1 MIYALPSGLAQPILR
16 SGRWLVALGVAAA
29 LAACGGGGGSP
40 GSTGDGT
47 TPPPVVSKVATV
59 TLKADPATIDSSG
72 VAGTEVTLTAIVKD
86 ANSNALAGETVAF
99 KANAGIITNTNR
111 ITNTNGEV
119 VEKLSIKDSPTA
131 GDITL
136 TASVGTVTSTAI
148 VVKVVTAMP
157 TLTLTSNPGELASSG
172 AAGSEVTVSVV
183 VKDSSNNVLPGVA
196 VALQVDSGNLVY
208 ATRVSDANGRVTAKL
223 DRGSD
228 PTSRTVTVTASAAGA
243 QTQTLPI
250 KVTGN
255 KLSINNSSSIK
266 VGAATDVTVKL
277 VDSAGSALPGQAVTF
292 SAGGANRLSVKGGG
306 TAITDSSGQ
315 LVLSYTAQTAGTD
328 AIVVRSAGEIANA
341 SIVVSA
347 TNFTVSG
354 VDGAGA
360 PLALTNIN
368 SCQKVAVHSDIG
380 GVPQTGGVTLNTS
393 RGAIYSDVGCATA
406 TSALTLVNGNAIA
419 YVRAVNPGI
428 ATLTATSSVTGLATQ
443 GLLEFVAPYT
453 ASAIVSIQ
461 ADPAVIGVNA
471 NGSTVQ
477 QSTLRATVLDGTSEN
492 NLVKNAVV
500 NFSFVSDPSGGTLTQ
515 PSVVTTGA
523 DGTASV
529 SYIAGPNDTK
539 LNGVVVQAQLQGVSN
554 ATGQVQLTVARRAAS
569 ISAGTGNTIGVPS
582 STSYQLDYAVTVTDA
597 AGNPAAGIK
606 LTSSVRPRY
615 YYKGQLYFVG
625 TTGPW
630 VLDLSGANPLPLAC
644 ANEDVN
650 SDNIMQPGEDLNQD
664 GTLTPGNGT
673 VAVTPT
679 ATTDVNGQAV
689 VSLTYARD
697 HANWIDVVL
706 TIRGQVSGTEALYT
720 THTRL
725 PYLGTDFTT
734 VGTPPPGRYSPY
746 GIDVTSCTNTN

>member
-1 MIYALPSGLAQPILR
+1 MIR
-16 SGRWLVALGVAAA
+16 SGRWLAALGVAAV

-40 GSTGDGT
+40 GGTGDGT
-47 TPPPVVSKVATV
+47 PPPVASKVATV

-86 ANSNALAGETVAF
+86 VNSSALAGETVTF
-99 KANAGIITNTNR
+99 KASAGIISNTNR
-111 ITNTNGEV
+111 VTNSSGEV
-119 VEKLSIKDSPTA
+119 VEKLSIKDSPA
-131 GDITL
+131 VGEITL
-136 TASVGTVTSTAI
+136 TASVGTITSTPI

-208 ATRVSDANGRVTAKL
+208 ANHVSDANGRVTAKL
-223 DRGSD
+223 DRGND
-228 PTSRTVTVTASAAGA
+228 PTSRTVTVTASATGA
-243 QTQTLPI
+243 QTRTLPI

-255 KLSINNSSSIK
+255 KLSINNSSSVK
-266 VGAATDVTVKL
+266 VGAATDVSVKL
-277 VDSAGSALPGQAVTF
+277 VDSAGSALPGQVVTF
-292 SAGGANRLSVKGGG
+292 SAGGANSLSVKGGG
-306 TAITDSSGQ
+306 TAVTDSSGQ
-315 LVLSYTAQTAGTD
+315 LVLSYVAQAAGTD
-328 AIVVRSAGEIANA
+328 AIVVRSASEIANT

-347 TNFTVSG
+347 TNFTVNG

-360 PLALTNIN
+360 LVSLTNIN
-368 SCQKVAVHSDIG
+368 SCQKVAVHSDVG
-380 GVPQTGGVTLNTS
+380 GVPQTGGITLNTS
-393 RGAIYSDVGCATA
+393 RGAIYSYVGCATP

-419 YVRAVNPGI
+419 YVRAVNPGM
-428 ATLTATSSVTGLATQ
+428 ATLTATSTVTNLATQ

-453 ASAIVSIQ
+453 SSAIVSVQ
-461 ADPAVIGVNA
+461 ADPAVIGVNVS
-471 NGSTVQ
+471 GSTVQ
-477 QSTLRATVLDGTSEN
+477 QSTLRATVLDGTPEN

-500 NFSFVSDPSGGTLTQ
+500 NFSFVNDPSGGTLTQ
-515 PSVVTTGA
+515 PSLVTTGA

-554 ATGQVQLTVARRAAS
+554 ATGQAQLTVAKRAAS

-615 YYKGQLYFVG
+615 YYKGQLYYVG

-630 VLDLSGANPLPLAC
+630 VLDLSGTNPLPLAC
-644 ANEDVN
+644 LNEDVN
-650 SDNIMQPGEDLNQD
+650 NDNIKQPGEDVNQD
-664 GTLTPGNGT
+664 GILTPGNGT
-673 VAVTPT
+673 VVVTPT
-679 ATTDVNGQAV
+679 STTDVNGQAV

-706 TIRGQVSGTEALYT
+706 TIRGQVTGTEALYT

-725 PYLGTDFTT
+725 PYLATDFTT
-734 VGTPPPGRYSPY
+734 AGVAPPGRYSPY
-746 GIDVTSCTNTN
+746 GIDVTTCTNTN

>member
-1 MIYALPSGLAQPILR
+1 MTYALTTGLAQPILR
-16 SGRWLVALGVAAA
+16 SGRWLAALGVAAA
-29 LAACGGGGGSP
+29 LAACGGGGGSA
-40 GSTGDGT
+40 GGNGNG

-72 VAGTEVTLTAIVKD
+72 LAGTEVTLTAIVKD
-86 ANSNALAGETVAF
+86 VNSSALAGETVTF
-99 KANAGIITNTNR
+99 KASAGIISNTNR
-111 ITNTNGEV
+111 VTNSSGEV
-119 VEKLSIKDSPTA
+119 VEKLSIKDSPA
-131 GDITL
+131 VGEITL
-136 TASVGTVTSTAI
+136 TASVGTITSTPI

-208 ATRVSDANGRVTAKL
+208 ANHVSDANGRVTAKL
-223 DRGSD
+223 DRGND
-228 PTSRTVTVTASAAGA
+228 PTSRTVTVTASATGA
-243 QTQTLPI
+243 QTRTLPI

-255 KLSINNSSSIK
+255 KLSINNSSSVK
-266 VGAATDVTVKL
+266 VGAATDVSVKL
-277 VDSAGSALPGQAVTF
+277 VDSAGSALPGQVVTF
-292 SAGGANRLSVKGGG
+292 SAGGANSLSVKGGG
-306 TAITDSSGQ
+306 TAVTDSSGQ
-315 LVLSYTAQTAGTD
+315 LVLSYVAQAAGTD
-328 AIVVRSAGEIANA
+328 AIVVRSAGEIANT

-347 TNFTVSG
+347 TNFTVNG

-360 PLALTNIN
+360 LVSLTNIN
-368 SCQKVAVHSDIG
+368 SCQKVAVHSDVG
-380 GVPQTGGVTLNTS
+380 GVPQTGGITLNTS
-393 RGAIYSDVGCATA
+393 RGAIYSDVGCATP

-419 YVRAVNPGI
+419 YVRAVNPGM
-428 ATLTATSSVTGLATQ
+428 ATLTATSTVTNLATQ

-453 ASAIVSIQ
+453 SSAIVSVQ
-461 ADPAVIGVNA
+461 ADPAVIGVNVS
-471 NGSTVQ
+471 GSTVQ
-477 QSTLRATVLDGTSEN
+477 QSTLRATVLDGTPEN

-500 NFSFVSDPSGGTLTQ
+500 NFSFVNDPSGGTLTQ
-515 PSVVTTGA
+515 PSLVTTGA

-554 ATGQVQLTVARRAAS
+554 ATGQAQLTVAKRAAS

-615 YYKGQLYFVG
+615 YYKGQLYYVG

-630 VLDLSGANPLPLAC
+630 VLDLSGTNPLPLAC
-644 ANEDVN
+644 LNEDVN
-650 SDNIMQPGEDLNQD
+650 NDNIKQPGEDVNQD
-664 GTLTPGNGT
+664 GILTPGNGT
-673 VAVTPT
+673 VVVTPT
-679 ATTDVNGQAV
+679 STTDVNGQAV

-697 HANWIDVVL
+697 HANWVNVVL
-706 TIRGQVSGTEALYT
+706 TIRGQVTGTEALYT
-720 THTRL
+720 TNIRL
-725 PYLGTDFTT
+725 PYLATDFTT
-734 VGTPPPGRYSPY
+734 AGVAPPGRYSPY
-746 GIDVTSCTNTN
+746 GIDVTTCTNTN

>member
-1 MIYALPSGLAQPILR
+1 MTYALPTGLTQPILR
-16 SGRWLVALGVAAA
+16 SGRWLAALGVAAA
-29 LAACGGGGGSP
+29 LAACGGGGGSA
-40 GSTGDGT
+40 GSTGNGT

-86 ANSNALAGETVAF
+86 VNNSALAGETVSF
-99 KANAGIITNTNR
+99 KASAGIVSNTNR
-111 ITNTNGEV
+111 ITNASGEV
-119 VEKLSIKDSPTA
+119 VEKLSIKDSPAA
-131 GDITL
+131 GEITL

-208 ATRVSDANGRVTAKL
+208 ANRVSDANGRVTAKL

-228 PTSRTVTVTASAAGA
+228 PTSRTVTITASAAGA
-243 QTQTLPI
+243 QTRTLPI

-255 KLSINNSSSIK
+255 KLSINSSSSIK

-277 VDSAGSALPGQAVTF
+277 VDSAGGALQGQAVTF

-306 TAITDSSGQ
+306 AAITDSSGQ

-347 TNFTVSG
+347 TNFTVNG

-360 PLALTNIN
+360 LQSFANIN
-368 SCQKVAVHSDIG
+368 SCQKVAIHSDVG
-380 GVPQTGGVTLNTS
+380 GVPQAGGVTLNTS
-393 RGAIYSDVGCATA
+393 RGAIYADVGCATP
-406 TSALTLVNGNAIA
+406 TSALTLVNGNAVA
-419 YVRAVNPGI
+419 YVRAINPGM
-428 ATLTATSSVTGLATQ
+428 ATLTATSTVTGLATQ

-453 ASAIVSIQ
+453 SSAIVSVQ

-477 QSTLRATVLDGTSEN
+477 QSTLRATVLDGTPEN

-539 LNGVVVQAQLQGVSN
+539 LNGVVVQAQLQGASN

-582 STSYQLDYAVTVTDA
+582 TTSYQLDYAVTVTDA

-615 YYKGQLYFVG
+615 YYKGQLYYLG

-630 VLDLSGANPLPLAC
+630 VLDLSGTNPLPLAC

-650 SDNIMQPGEDLNQD
+650 SDNIMQPGEDVNQD
-664 GTLTPGNGT
+664 GILTPGNGT
-673 VAVTPT
+673 VVVTPT

-720 THTRL
+720 AKTRL
-725 PYLGTDFTT
+725 PYLASDFITAG
-734 VGTPPPGRYSPY
+734 VAPPGRYSPY
-746 GIDVTSCTNTN
+746 GVDVTSCTNTN

>member
-1 MIYALPSGLAQPILR
+1 MTYALTTGLAQPILR
-16 SGRWLVALGVAAA
+16 SGRWLAALGVAAA
-29 LAACGGGGGSP
+29 LAACGGGGGSA
-40 GSTGDGT
+40 GGNGNG

-72 VAGTEVTLTAIVKD
+72 LAGTEVTLTAIVKD
-86 ANSNALAGETVAF
+86 ANNNALAGETVAF
-99 KANAGIITNTNR
+99 KSSAGIISNTNR
-111 ITNTNGEV
+111 VTNASGEV
-119 VEKLSIKDSPTA
+119 VEKLSIKDSPAA
-131 GDITL
+131 GEITL
-136 TASVGTVTSTAI
+136 TASVGAITSTPI

-183 VKDSSNNVLPGVA
+183 VKDSSNNVLPGVT

-208 ATRVSDANGRVTAKL
+208 ANHVSDANGRVTAKL
-223 DRGSD
+223 DRGND
-228 PTSRTVTVTASAAGA
+228 PTSRTVTVTASATGA
-243 QTQTLPI
+243 QTRTLPI

-255 KLSINNSSSIK
+255 KLSINNSSSVK
-266 VGAATDVTVKL
+266 VGAATDVSVKL
-277 VDSAGSALPGQAVTF
+277 VDSAGSALPGQTVTF
-292 SAGGANRLSVKGGG
+292 SAGGANSLSVKGGG
-306 TAITDSSGQ
+306 PAITDSSGQ
-315 LVLSYTAQTAGTD
+315 LVLSYVAQTAGTD
-328 AIVVRSAGEIANA
+328 AIVVRSAGEIANT

-347 TNFTVSG
+347 TNFTVNG

-360 PLALTNIN
+360 LQSVTNIN
-368 SCQKVAVHSDIG
+368 TCQKVAVHSDIG
-380 GVPQTGGVTLNTS
+380 GVPQAGGVTLNTS
-393 RGAIYSDVGCATA
+393 RGTIYTDVGCGTP
-406 TSALTLVNGNAIA
+406 TGALTLVNGNATA
-419 YVRAVNPGI
+419 YVRSVNPGM
-428 ATLTATSSVTGLATQ
+428 ATLTATSTATKLSTQ

-453 ASAIVSIQ
+453 SSAIVSIQ
-461 ADPAVIGVNA
+461 ADPAVIGVNV

-477 QSTLRATVLDGTSEN
+477 QSTLRATVLDGTPEN

-500 NFSFVSDPSGGTLTQ
+500 NFSFINDPSAGTLTQ

-539 LNGVVVQAQLQGVSN
+539 PNGVVVQAQLQGASTN
-554 ATGQVQLTVARRAAS
+554 TGQVQLTVAKRAAS

-582 STSYQLDYAVTVTDA
+582 TTSYQVDYAVTVTDA

-615 YYKGQLYFVG
+615 YYKGQLYYVG

-630 VLDLSGANPLPLAC
+630 VLDLSGNNPLPLAC
-644 ANEDVN
+644 LNEDVN
-650 SDNIMQPGEDLNQD
+650 SDNIMQPGEDVNQD
-664 GTLTPGNGT
+664 GILTPGNGT
-673 VAVTPT
+673 VVVTPT

-697 HANWIDVVL
+697 HANWVNVVL
-706 TIRGQVSGTEALYT
+706 TIRGQVTGTEALYT
-720 THTRL
+720 TNIRL
-725 PYLGTDFTT
+725 PYLATDFTT
-734 VGTPPPGRYSPY
+734 AGVAPPGRYSPY

>member
-1 MIYALPSGLAQPILR
+1 MTYALTTGLAQPLLR
-16 SGRWLVALGVAAA
+16 SGRWLAALGVAAA
-29 LAACGGGGGSP
+29 LAACGGGGGSA
-40 GSTGDGT
+40 GSTGNG

-86 ANSNALAGETVAF
+86 VNNSALAGETVSF
-99 KANAGIITNTNR
+99 KASAGIVSNTNR
-111 ITNTNGEV
+111 VTNASGEV
-119 VEKLSIKDSPTA
+119 VEKLSIKDSPAA
-131 GDITL
+131 GEITVSA
-136 TASVGTVTSTAI
+136 TVGTVTSTAV

-183 VKDSSNNVLPGVA
+183 VKDSSNNVLPGVN

-208 ATRVSDANGRVTAKL
+208 ANHVSDANGRVTAKL

-228 PTSRTVTVTASAAGA
+228 PTSRTVTVTASATGA
-243 QTQTLPI
+243 QTRTLPI

-255 KLSINNSSSIK
+255 KLSINNSSSVK
-266 VGAATDVTVKL
+266 VGAATDVSVKL
-277 VDSAGSALPGQAVTF
+277 VDSAGSALPGQTVTF
-292 SAGGANRLSVKGGG
+292 SAGGANSLGVKGGG
-306 TAITDSSGQ
+306 PAITDSSGQ
-315 LVLSYTAQTAGTD
+315 LVLSYVAQTAGTD
-328 AIVVRSAGEIANA
+328 AIVVRSAGEIANT

-347 TNFTVSG
+347 TNFTVNG

-360 PLALTNIN
+360 LQSVTNIN
-368 SCQKVAVHSDIG
+368 TCQKVAVHSDIG
-380 GVPQTGGVTLNTS
+380 GVPQSGGVTLNTS
-393 RGAIYSDVGCATA
+393 RGTIYTDAGCGAPA
-406 TSALTLVNGNAIA
+406 SALTLVNGNASA

-428 ATLTATSSVTGLATQ
+428 ATLTATSTATNLSTQ

-453 ASAIVSIQ
+453 SSAIVSVQ
-461 ADPAVIGVNA
+461 ADPAVIGVNV

-477 QSTLRATVLDGTSEN
+477 QSTLRATVLDGTPEN

-500 NFSFVSDPSGGTLTQ
+500 NFSFVNDPSAGTLTQ
-515 PSVVTTGA
+515 PTVVTTGA

-539 LNGVVVQAQLQGVSN
+539 PNGVVVQAQLQGASTN
-554 ATGQVQLTVARRAAS
+554 TGQVQLTVAKRAAS
-569 ISAGTGNTIGVPS
+569 ISAGTGNTIGIPS
-582 STSYQLDYAVTVTDA
+582 TTSYQVDYAVTVTDA

-615 YYKGQLYFVG
+615 YYKGQLYYVG

-630 VLDLSGANPLPLAC
+630 VLDLSGINPLPLAC
-644 ANEDVN
+644 LNEDVN
-650 SDNIMQPGEDLNQD
+650 SDNIMQPGEDVNQD
-664 GTLTPGNGT
+664 GILTPGNGT
-673 VAVTPT
+673 VVVTPT

-697 HANWIDVVL
+697 HANWVNVAL
-706 TIRGQVSGTEALYT
+706 TIRGQVTGTEALYT
-720 THTRL
+720 TNIRL
-725 PYLGTDFTT
+725 PYLASDFTT
-734 VGTPPPGRYSPY
+734 AGVAPPGRYSPY

>member
-1 MIYALPSGLAQPILR
+1 MTYALPTGLAQPILR
-16 SGRWLVALGVAAA
+16 SGRWLAALGVAAV
-29 LAACGGGGGSP
+29 LAACGGGGGSA
-40 GSTGDGT
+40 GSTGNGT

-72 VAGTEVTLTAIVKD
+72 IAGTEVTLTAIVKD
-86 ANSNALAGETVAF
+86 IDKNALAGETVTF
-99 KANAGIITNTNR
+99 KASAGIISNTNR
-111 ITNTNGEV
+111 VTNSSGEV
-119 VEKLSIKDSPTA
+119 VEKLSIKDSPSV

-136 TASVGTVTSTAI
+136 TASVGTVTSTPI

-157 TLTLTSNPGELASSG
+157 SLTLTANPGELASSG

-208 ATRVSDANGRVTAKL
+208 ANRVSDANGRVTAKL

-228 PTSRTVTVTASAAGA
+228 PTSRIVTVTASATGA

-255 KLSINNSSSIK
+255 KLSISNSSSVK
-266 VGAATDVTVKL
+266 VGAATDVAVKL
-277 VDSAGSALPGQAVTF
+277 LDSAGSALPGQAVTF
-292 SAGGANRLSVKGGG
+292 SAGGANSLGVKGGG
-306 TAITDSSGQ
+306 AAITDSSGQ
-315 LVLSYTAQTAGTD
+315 LVLSYVAQTPGTD

-347 TNFTVSG
+347 TNFTVNA

-360 PLALTNIN
+360 LVSVTNIN

-380 GVPQTGGVTLNTS
+380 GVPQAGGITLNTS
-393 RGAIYSDVGCATA
+393 RGAIFSDVGCATPA
-406 TSALTLVNGNAIA
+406 SALTLVNGNAIA
-419 YVRAVNPGI
+419 YVYALNPGMAI
-428 ATLTATSSVTGLATQ
+428 LTATSTVTKLATQ

-453 ASAIVSIQ
+453 SAAIVSVQ

-477 QSTLRATVLDGTSEN
+477 QSTLRATVLDGTPEN

-500 NFSFVSDPSGGTLTQ
+500 NFSFVNDPSGGTLTQ
-515 PSVVTTGA
+515 PSLVTTGA

-539 LNGVVVQAQLQGVSN
+539 LNGVVVQAQLQGASN
-554 ATGQVQLTVARRAAS
+554 ATGQALLTVAKRAAS
-569 ISAGTGNTIGVPS
+569 ISAGTGNTIGIPS
-582 STSYQLDYAVTVTDA
+582 TTSYQLDYAVTVTDA

-615 YYKGQLYFVG
+615 YYKGQLYYVG
-625 TTGPW
+625 STGPW
-630 VLDLSGANPLPLAC
+630 VLDLSGVNPLPLAC
-644 ANEDVN
+644 PNEDVN
-650 SDNIMQPGEDLNQD
+650 NDNIKQSGEDVNQD
-664 GTLTPGNGT
+664 GILTPGNGT
-673 VAVTPT
+673 VVVTST

-706 TIRGQVSGTEALYT
+706 TIRGQVTGTEALYT

-725 PYLGTDFTT
+725 PYLATDFTT
-734 VGTPPPGRYSPY
+734 AGVAPPGRYSPY
-746 GIDVTSCTNTN
+746 GVDVTSCTNTN